1 MNKRDKSSDAHVIR
15 NLHPSSL
22 IESRHFL
29 QQARDLGMTEDE
41 LLGAIRAM
49 LADRTMRR
57 YGAVVR
63 HRSIGYTSNVLVA
76 WNVPNERIEE
86 FSSVIDSLNEVS
98 HGYERARYPQWNYN
112 VYTMIHGHSESECL
126 EIVERIAST
135 LGLSDYTLL
144 FTRRELKKCTLDVP
158 ALLAVTK

>member
-1 MNKRDKSSDAHVIR
+1 MNEREKAPDAHLLS
-15 NLHPSSL
+15 NLHPSSA

-29 QQARDLGMTEDE
+29 RQAAELGMTEDE
-41 LLGAIRAM
+41 LLEAIRAM

-76 WNVPNERIEE
+76 WNVPSDRIED
-86 FSSVIDSLNEVS
+86 FSSVIDSIDEIS
-98 HGYERARYPQWNYN
+98 HGYERARYPEWDYN
-112 VYTMIHGHSESECL
+112 VYTMIHGHSEDECL
-126 EIVERIAST
+126 ETIERIANA
-135 LGLSDYTLL
+135 LGLTDCALL

-158 ALLAVTK
+158 AVLASD

>member
-1 MNKRDKSSDAHVIR
+1 MTEREKAPNAHLLS
-15 NLHPSSL
+15 NLHPSPV

-29 QQARDLGMTEDE
+29 RQAAELGMTEDE
-41 LLGAIRAM
+41 LLEAIRAM

-76 WNVPNERIEE
+76 WNVPSGRIED
-86 FSSVIDSLNEVS
+86 FSSVIDSIDEVS
-98 HGYERARYPQWNYN
+98 HSYERARYPEWDYN
-112 VYTMIHGHSESECL
+112 VYTMIHGHSEDECR
-126 EIVERIAST
+126 ETVERIANA

-158 ALLAVTK
+158 AVLAHD